1 MSGILHHAKRMDAAS
16 ALLETLGQRARDLR
30 QARGLTLRALAESS
44 GLSTR
49 FLMDVESGRAN
60 ISVRHLAQLAEALQT
75 TPGEL
80 ITMSGHPKHA
90 KPIALLGLRG
100 AGKTSIGKRLARRM
114 HVPFVELDRKIEERA
129 GLALGE
135 IFSLHGEQY
144 YRTLE
149 QDVLGELLADPKPM
163 VIAVGGGL
171 VTSPDA
177 FTLLRH
183 TATTIWLRARPSDYW
198 DRVVHQGDRRP
209 MRQHPQAREA
219 LRDLVTRRESLYA
232 KADFTVDT
240 AGLTVPE
247 AVDRVAERLA
257 T

>member
-1 MSGILHHAKRMDAAS
+1 MDAA
-16 ALLETLGQRARDLR
+16 ARLLETLGHRARDLR
-30 QARGLTLRALAESS
+30 QARGLTLRALADAS

-60 ISVRHLAQLAEALQT
+60 ISVRRLAHLAEALHT
-75 TPGEL
+75 TPAEL
-80 ITMSGHPKHA
+80 VTTDGAPVRA

-100 AGKTSIGKRLARRM
+100 AGKTSIGKRLARRLR
-114 HVPFVELDRKIEERA
+114 VPFVELDRRIEDRA

-144 YRTLE
+144 YRRVE
-149 QDVLGELLADPKPM
+149 REVLGELLAEPAPM

-183 TATTIWLRARPSDYW
+183 TATTVWLRARPSDYW

-219 LRDLVTRRESLYA
+219 LRDLVARRESLYA
-232 KADFTVDT
+232 KSDLTVDT
-240 AGLTVPE
+240 AGLTVSE
-247 AVDRVAERLA
+247 AVDRVTDRLGN
-257 T
+257 

>member
-1 MSGILHHAKRMDAAS
+1 MDTAT

-30 QARGLTLRALAESS
+30 QARGLTLRALADAS
-44 GLSTR
+44 GLSPR

-60 ISVRHLAQLAEALQT
+60 ISVRRLAHLADALQT
-75 TPGEL
+75 TASDLVTTSTGVA
-80 ITMSGHPKHA
+80 HA

-114 HVPFVELDRKIEERA
+114 HVPFVELDRHIEERA

-144 YRTLE
+144 YRRIE
-149 QDVLGELLADPKPM
+149 QDVLNELLAQPSPM

-183 TATTIWLRARPSDYW
+183 ATTTVWLRARPSDYW
-198 DRVVHQGDRRP
+198 DRVVKQGDRRP
-209 MRQHPQAREA
+209 MRQHPQAKEA
-219 LRDLVTRRESLYA
+219 LKDLVARRETLYA
-232 KADFTVDT
+232 KADLTVDT

-247 AVDRVAERLA
+247 AVERVAERLA

>member
-1 MSGILHHAKRMDAAS
+1 MDAAS

-30 QARGLTLRALAESS
+30 QARGLTLRALAETS

-60 ISVRHLAQLAEALQT
+60 ISVRRLAHLADALQT
-75 TPGEL
+75 TPAEL
-80 ITMSGHPKHA
+80 VTTSARSAHT

-100 AGKTSIGKRLARRM
+100 AGKTSIGKRLARRL
-114 HVPFVELDRKIEERA
+114 HVPFVELDRRIEERA

-149 QDVLGELLADPKPM
+149 QDVLAELLAAPTPM

-171 VTSPDA
+171 VTSPEA

-183 TATTIWLRARPSDYW
+183 NTTTIWLRARPTDYW
-198 DRVVHQGDRRP
+198 DRVMKQGDRRP

-219 LRDLVTRRESLYA
+219 LRDLVARRESLYA
-232 KADFTVDT
+232 KADLTIDT
-240 AGLTVPE
+240 AGLTVAD
-247 AVDRVAERLA
+247 AVERVSEKLA
-257 T
+257 N

>member
-1 MSGILHHAKRMDAAS
+1 MDAAT

-30 QARGLTLRALAESS
+30 QARGLTLRALAAQS

-60 ISVRHLAQLAEALQT
+60 ISVRRLAHLADALHT
-75 TPGEL
+75 TPSEL
-80 ITMSGHPKHA
+80 VSAPSQTGHARPV
-90 KPIALLGLRG
+90 ALLGLRG

-114 HVPFVELDRKIEERA
+114 HVPFVELDRQIEERA
-129 GLALGE
+129 GLALDE

-144 YRTLE
+144 YRQLE
-149 QDVLGELLADPKPM
+149 QTTLTDLLADPRPM

-177 FTLLRH
+177 FALLRH
-183 TATTIWLRARPSDYW
+183 RTTTVWLRARPNDYW
-198 DRVVHQGDRRP
+198 DRVVRQGDGRP

-219 LRDLVTRRESLYA
+219 LRELVARREALYA
-232 KADFTVDT
+232 KADITIDT
-240 AGLTVPE
+240 AGLTVPQ
-247 AVDRVAERLA
+247 AVERVSHALA
-257 T
+257 

>member
-1 MSGILHHAKRMDAAS
+1 MDAAS

-30 QARGLTLRALAESS
+30 QARGLTLRALAETS

-60 ISVRHLAQLAEALQT
+60 ISVRRLAHLADALQT
-75 TPGEL
+75 TAGEL
-80 ITMSGHPKHA
+80 ISTSGHPKEA
-90 KPIALLGLRG
+90 RPIALLGLRG

-149 QDVLGELLADPKPM
+149 QDVLAELLASPAAM

-177 FTLLRH
+177 FTLLRRN
-183 TATTIWLRARPSDYW
+183 ATTIWLRARPADYW
-198 DRVVHQGDRRP
+198 DRVMKQGDRRP
-209 MRQHPQAREA
+209 MRQHPQARDA
-219 LRDLVTRRESLYA
+219 LRDLVARRESLYA
-232 KADFTVDT
+232 KADLTVDT

-257 T
+257 N

>member
-1 MSGILHHAKRMDAAS
+1 MDAAS

-30 QARGLTLRALAESS
+30 QARGMTLRALAETS
-44 GLSTR
+44 GLSAR

-60 ISVRHLAQLAEALQT
+60 ISVRRLAHLAEALHT
-75 TPGEL
+75 TPAEL
-80 ITMSGHPKHA
+80 VTIDGKPRQT

-114 HVPFVELDRKIEERA
+114 RVPFVELDRRIEDRA

-144 YRTLE
+144 YRRVE
-149 QDVLGELLADPKPM
+149 QQVLSELLVEPAPM

-171 VTSPDA
+171 VTSADA

-183 TATTIWLRARPSDYW
+183 TATTVWLRARPSDYW

-232 KADFTVDT
+232 KADVTVDT
-240 AGLTVPE
+240 AGLTVSE
-247 AVDRVAERLA
+247 AVDRVAERLEH
-257 T
+257 

>member
-1 MSGILHHAKRMDAAS
+1 MDAAS

-30 QARGLTLRALAESS
+30 QSRGLTLRALAETS

-60 ISVRHLAQLAEALQT
+60 ISVRRLAHLADALAT
-75 TPGEL
+75 TPAEL
-80 ITMSGHPKHA
+80 VTTTTTHA
-90 KPIALLGLRG
+90 QSKPIALLGLRG

-144 YRTLE
+144 YRKVE
-149 QDVLGELLADPKPM
+149 HDVLAELLNAPAPM

-171 VTSPDA
+171 VTSPES

-183 TATTIWLRARPSDYW
+183 TTTTIWLRARPSDYW
-198 DRVVHQGDRRP
+198 DRVMKQGDRRP

-219 LRDLVTRRESLYA
+219 LRDLVTSREALYA
-232 KADFTVDT
+232 KADMTIDT
-240 AGLTVPE
+240 AGLTVPQSAE
-247 AVDRVAERLA
+247 RVFERLA

>member
-1 MSGILHHAKRMDAAS
+1 MDAAA
-16 ALLETLGQRARDLR
+16 ALLETLGRRARDLR
-30 QARGLTLRALAESS
+30 QARGMTLRTLAEAS

-60 ISVRHLAQLAEALQT
+60 ISVRRLAHLAEALHT
-75 TPGEL
+75 TPAEL
-80 ITMSGHPKHA
+80 VTVNGRPPQA

-100 AGKTSIGKRLARRM
+100 AGKTSVGKRLARRM
-114 HVPFVELDRKIEERA
+114 HVPFVELDRRIEDRA
-129 GLALGE
+129 GLALDE

-144 YRTLE
+144 YRRLE
-149 QDVLGELLADPKPM
+149 QDVLAQLLAAPAPM

-171 VTSPDA
+171 VTSPEA

-183 TATTIWLRARPSDYW
+183 GATTIWLRARPSDYW

-219 LRDLVTRRESLYA
+219 LRDLVARREGLYA
-232 KADFTVDT
+232 KADITIDT

-247 AVDRVAERLA
+247 AVDRVTERLDH
-257 T
+257 

>member
-1 MSGILHHAKRMDAAS
+1 
-16 ALLETLGQRARDLR
+16 
-30 QARGLTLRALAESS
+30 
-44 GLSTR
+44 
-49 FLMDVESGRAN
+49 MDVESGRAN
-60 ISVRHLAQLAEALQT
+60 ISVRRLAHLAGALQT
-75 TPGEL
+75 TPADL
-80 ITMSGHPKHA
+80 ITTSGRPQHV

-144 YRTLE
+144 YRKVE
-149 QDVLGELLADPKPM
+149 QDVLSELLAEPAPM

-183 TATTIWLRARPSDYW
+183 AATTIWLRARASDYW

-219 LRDLVTRRESLYA
+219 LYA
-232 KADFTVDT
+232 KADVTIDT
-240 AGLTVPE
+240 TGLTVPE
-247 AVDRVAERLA
+247 AVDRVTERLHS
-257 T
+257 

>member
-1 MSGILHHAKRMDAAS
+1 MDAAA

-30 QARGLTLRALAESS
+30 QARGLTLRALAETS

-60 ISVRHLAQLAEALQT
+60 ISVRRLAHLADALQT
-75 TPGEL
+75 TPSEL
-80 ITMSGHPKHA
+80 ITTTGAPGHA

-114 HVPFVELDRKIEERA
+114 HVPFVELDRRIEERA

-144 YRTLE
+144 YRRLE
-149 QDVLGELLADPKPM
+149 SEVLRELFAEPAPM
-163 VIAVGGGL
+163 VIAAGGGL
-171 VTSPDA
+171 VTSSEAYD
-177 FTLLRH
+177 LLRANAV
-183 TATTIWLRARPSDYW
+183 TVWLRARADDYW
-198 DRVVHQGDRRP
+198 DRVVSQGDRRP

-219 LRDLVTRRESLYA
+219 LHELVARRDPLYA
-232 KADFTVDT
+232 RADVTVDT
-240 AGLTVPE
+240 SRLG
-247 AVDRVAERLA
+247 VDQAA
-257 T
+257 TQVRAAIQAATRR

>member
-1 MSGILHHAKRMDAAS
+1 MDAAS

-30 QARGLTLRALAESS
+30 QARGLTLRALAEAS
-44 GLSTR
+44 GLSPR

-60 ISVRHLAQLAEALQT
+60 ISVRRLAHLADALHT
-75 TPGEL
+75 TPADL
-80 ITMSGHPKHA
+80 VTTVAKSAHA

-100 AGKTSIGKRLARRM
+100 AGKTSIGKRLARRL
-114 HVPFVELDRKIEERA
+114 HVPFVELDRRIEERA

-144 YRTLE
+144 YRRIE
-149 QDVLGELLADPKPM
+149 QDVLSELLAEPAPM

-183 TATTIWLRARPSDYW
+183 ATRTVWLRARPSDYW
-198 DRVVHQGDRRP
+198 DRVVKQGDRRP

-219 LRDLVTRRESLYA
+219 LRDLVTRRETLYA
-232 KADFTVDT
+232 KADLAIDT
-240 AGLTVPE
+240 AGLSVPE

-257 T
+257 S

>member
-1 MSGILHHAKRMDAAS
+1 MDAAS

-30 QARGLTLRALAESS
+30 QARGLTLRALAETS

-60 ISVRHLAQLAEALQT
+60 ISVRRLAHLADALQT
-75 TPGEL
+75 TAAEL
-80 ITMSGHPKHA
+80 VATPAHRPQIR
-90 KPIALLGLRG
+90 PIALLGLRG

-114 HVPFVELDRKIEERA
+114 HVPFVELDRRIEERA
-129 GLALGE
+129 GLALSE
-135 IFSLHGEQY
+135 LFSLHGEQY
-144 YRTLE
+144 YRKVE
-149 QDVLGELLADPKPM
+149 QDVLAELLAAPAPM

-183 TATTIWLRARPSDYW
+183 NTTTVWLRARPTDYW
-198 DRVVHQGDRRP
+198 DRVMKQGDRRP

-219 LRDLVTRRESLYA
+219 LRDLVSRREGLYA
-232 KADFTVDT
+232 KADVTIDT
-240 AGLTVPE
+240 AGLTVAE
-247 AVDRVAERLA
+247 AAEAAIRKLA
-257 T
+257 S